1 MWSHSRTRA
10 FAAVVCAAALASAG
24 CLNPHL
30 NPFPAYPYPYPPYPP
45 QYPAQPPAD
54 KSAPPPVD
62 NQPKAPVV
70 QTQHQV
76 AAPPTVAPPADS
88 TPLPVPN
95 PAPAVP
101 PAATTP
107 APGAVPPGQMPL
119 PVAPNPHQRDSATL
133 TGKDLRLRRDEM
145 PIDRAL
151 EILQRLDDL
160 IDENKRLQTRIRT
173 LEANGLSREQAL
185 NETLREVEKATEE
198 VVKARGDIQGLRA
211 ELNALRTK
219 VKQVEDNEL
228 DTLKRVIAAL
238 EKVLEEK

>member
-1 MWSHSRTRA
+1 MWSHNRTRA
-10 FAAVVCAAALASAG
+10 FVAAVVAAALASAG

-30 NPFPAYPYPYPPYPP
+30 NPFPAYPYPYPPY
-45 QYPAQPPAD
+45 QYPPQPPAD

-62 NQPKAPVV
+62 NHPKGPVV

-76 AAPPTVAPPADS
+76 APPPTVAPPAES
-88 TPLPVPN
+88 TPLPVPT
-95 PAPAVP
+95 PVP
-101 PAATTP
+101 PPTTTP
-107 APGAVPPGQMPL
+107 APAAVPPGQPQTMPL
-119 PVAPNPHQRDSATL
+119 PVAPTPNVRDSATL

-160 IDENKRLQTRIRT
+160 IDENKRLQARIRT
-173 LEANGLSREQAL
+173 LEANGLSREHAM

-211 ELNALRTK
+211 ELNALRAK

-228 DTLKRVIAAL
+228 DTLKKVIAAL